1 MSIIDKFKL
10 TGKNAIVTGGAQGIG
25 QSIAIAFAEA
35 GADVAI
41 LDLNEATETLEKIH
55 ALGRQCF
62 SVRMNISD
70 ESEVE
75 RAFAEIDTHFST
87 IDILF
92 NNAGIC
98 ICTPAEG
105 MTLDEWRKVIDVDLT
120 AQFLMARAAG
130 QRMIKSK
137 KGGCIVSTASMS
149 GHIVNVPQPQ
159 CAYNAAKAGL
169 IHLTKSLATEW
180 AKFNIRVNSISPGYI
195 ATPLSINVPPERMEN
210 WFFMSPMKRLGLAE
224 ELQGA
229 ALYLAS
235 DASTYTTGC
244 DIVID
249 GGYSCV

>member
-1 MSIIDKFKL
+1 MSIIDKFRL
-10 TGKNAIVTGGAQGIG
+10 TGKKAVVTGGAQGIG
-25 QSIAIAFAEA
+25 ESIALAFAEA

-41 LDLNEATETLEKIH
+41 LDLNDAARTVDKIRVMGREAFCIQTDI
-55 ALGRQCF
+55 A
-62 SVRMNISD
+62 D
-70 ESEVE
+70 EAAVE
-75 RAFAEIDTHFST
+75 AAFAEIDEQFPV

-98 ICTPAEG
+98 ICTPAEQ
-105 MTLDEWRKVIDVDLT
+105 MTLDEWRKVVDVDLT
-120 AQFLMARAAG
+120 AQFLVARAAG
-130 QRMIKSK
+130 QRMIRSG
-137 KGGCIVSTASMS
+137 KGGAIISTTSMS

-180 AKFNIRVNSISPGYI
+180 AKHDIRVNSISPGYI
-195 ATPLSINVPPERMEN
+195 ATPLALDVPPERKEN
-210 WFFMSPMKRLGLAE
+210 WFFMAPMKRFGLAE

-229 ALYLAS
+229 VVYLAS
-235 DASTYTTGC
+235 AASSYTTGC